1 MKIFKNFQTVLYFL
15 TCVLVVSFLY
25 GCKEKEL
32 NVSAFDG
39 LPESTF
45 VTQVKS
51 SLESHTPL
59 VIAFTAEW
67 CPHCRKYKPTLS
79 EVKDLYNDKVTF
91 INIDV
96 DDKNGSPISER
107 FQVRGI
113 PTTAFVRADGSVYK
127 VQVGEIAK
135 DELSKIAEELIANKK
150 RKKGEP
156 VAPFPID
163 LNKKEEPTSADQQ
176 VKEKE
181 LPAVEV
187 EPAPAEQA
195 VPGEQPAVPEEG
207 EFQEDIPMPSPA
219 DLENIMIEEPPLPP
233 AIDNSGDAMP
243 ALPSG
248 PSGGNEQG
256 ITPGQSD
263 SDAIQEEPS
272 SEE

>member
-1 MKIFKNFQTVLYFL
+1 MKILKKFQTVLYFL
-15 TCVLVVSFLY
+15 TCVLVASSLS

-32 NVSAFDG
+32 DVSAFDG

-79 EVKDLYNDKVTF
+79 EVKDLYQSKVTF

-135 DELSKIAEELIANKK
+135 DELSKIAEELIVNKK

-163 LNKKEEPTSADQQ
+163 LNKKEETVSSEQQ

-181 LPAVEV
+181 PIA
-187 EPAPAEQA
+187 EPAPEKQV
-195 VPGEQPAVPEEG
+195 VPDGQPAVPEE

-219 DLENIMIEEPPLPP
+219 DQESIMIEQPPLPP
-233 AIDNSGDAMP
+233 EFDNSEEEMP
-243 ALPSG
+243 ALP
-248 PSGGNEQG
+248 PSGDGEQN
-256 ITPGQSD
+256 
-263 SDAIQEEPS
+263 SDASQEEPP
-272 SEE
+272 SE